1 MDSARSIMKKQAPFP
16 CRRTSRCI
24 TASEALAD
32 RAGVELPKQEYT
44 SAQRQE
50 ADKRARL
57 LEINKEAA
65 KYFYMLLRGERG
77 ARALSYFRK
86 RELSDETMQ
95 KFGLGYS
102 DQYSDDLYRYL
113 LKDMRMT
120 S

>member
-1 MDSARSIMKKQAPFP
+1 M
-16 CRRTSRCI
+16 
-24 TASEALAD
+24 EALAD

-57 LEINKEAA
+57 LEINKEA
-65 KYFYMLLRGERG
+65 KYFYIFFAWGERC
-77 ARALSYFRK
+77 ARAFLFPK
-86 RELSDETMQ
+86 TELSDETMQ

-113 LKDMRMT
+113 RKKRIWMT